1 MSTVTGTFKSTA
13 DLLGEV
19 LAFESERARERER
32 DSKYRQ
38 TDRHRG
44 TETETEKRRKKKR
57 GGRSLHHVTLY
68 AGLLTPTEGP
78 RHLIKQKG

>member
-19 LAFESERARERER
+19 LAFESERARERETEKT
-32 DSKYRQ
+32 DRQ
-38 TDRHRG
+38 TN
-44 TETETEKRRKKKR
+44 TEGQRQRQRRERKKK
-57 GGRSLHHVTLY
+57 GRRLHHVTLY

>member
-32 DSKYRQ
+32 ETEKTDRQ
-38 TDRHRG
+38 TDTDGQRQRQRR
-44 TETETEKRRKKKR
+44 EERKK
-57 GGRSLHHVTLY
+57 GGEEVYTM
-68 AGLLTPTEGP
+68 
-78 RHLIKQKG
+78 